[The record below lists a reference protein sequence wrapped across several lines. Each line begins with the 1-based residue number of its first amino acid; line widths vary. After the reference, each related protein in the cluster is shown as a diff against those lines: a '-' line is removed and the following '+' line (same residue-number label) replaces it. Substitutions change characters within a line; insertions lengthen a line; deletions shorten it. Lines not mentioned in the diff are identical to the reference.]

1 MNKFALKF
9 ACGLIFITG
18 LTLLVLAITGNH
30 KKPRNIVRD
39 YSVVPEGFAEQ
50 QKLANSNSSESFTGT
65 VIMPTID
72 EISVHGNMEGG
83 MAEIEK
89 FMKDRTNGLNY
100 IYKKFQKQNPG
111 FEGSLS
117 LDVTIDVCGDVVGMT
132 EIASTTGYPRF
143 NNEVKSSLSRQKY
156 PKTTQGH
163 YTLSFTLKFVNQ
175 VPVSEKGNVKPL
187 PQSPADSVAE
197 N

>member
-1 MNKFALKF
+1 MNMSQNLSLLKK
-9 ACGLIFITG
+9 GEKQIKLQWRI
-18 LTLLVLAITGNH
+18 LLSQIQNPKLRTCL
-30 KKPRNIVRD
+30 
-39 YSVVPEGFAEQ
+39 YLS
-50 QKLANSNSSESFTGT
+50 QKL
-65 VIMPTID
+65 
-72 EISVHGNMEGG
+72 
-83 MAEIEK
+83 
-89 FMKDRTNGLNY
+89 
-100 IYKKFQKQNPG
+100 KKFQKQNPG